1 MQDAALSFSSAA
13 SFRPVLT
20 AENKTRKSHHKVTK
34 GTEES
39 FTGRTG
45 RPGRKA
51 PCCGRHVQ
59 MPIRPKAEKKGHSHH
74 RDHREHRGKKAK
86 S

>member
-45 RPGRKA
+45 RTGRKA
-51 PCCGRHVQ
+51 PFCGRHL
-59 MPIRPKAEKKGHSHH
+59 RDADKPKAEKKNFHH
-74 RDHREHRGKKAK
+74 
-86 S
+86 